1 VRYVFSSIALL
12 VPCFWQ
18 ARIQAGDLGSHIYNA
33 WLAQRIAAGA
43 PLGLTIVPQS
53 TNVLF
58 DILLKALLAAFGAG
72 AAQRIAVGAAVLV
85 FFWGAFAFAGKLAGR
100 GPWALAPALAML
112 AYGWVFH
119 MGLFNFYLA
128 MGLSMWALALPL
140 AAAGPLL
147 AVAYTAHGLPV
158 AWAIAVLAW
167 QRLPAW
173 RDRTPVAV
181 AVMGLAAAGLHF
193 GYQTRWTSSQ
203 WMAAAGA
210 NQFDIYG
217 SRYLL
222 SAWAMAAV
230 WAVLIGAWVRM
241 KPLRAAADDPAVQ
254 IIGLTAVGILILP
267 DSIAIPGYSHTLA
280 YIGQRMSLA
289 LGVCLCGLAARVE
302 VWRWARYATAAIAV
316 VFFAFLW
323 KDDAILNALEDGVE
337 AAVAQLP
344 PGQRIISAL
353 AAPDVS
359 TMPVTH
365 MIDRVCVERCYSYGN
380 YEPSSRQ
387 FRVRAAGASPI
398 VVTTDEEA
406 NAILAGSYVVQARDV
421 PLYQVVLETG
431 GRIGLRQLQP
441 GQMSGVELW
450 TGL

>member
-1 VRYVFSSIALL
+1 VRYTLSSIALL

-18 ARIQAGDLGSHIYNA
+18 PRIQAGDLSSHIYNA
-33 WLAQRIAAGA
+33 WLAQRIGAGA

-72 AAQRIAVGAAVLV
+72 AAQRIAVGAAVLI

-100 GPWALAPALAML
+100 EPWPLAPALAML

-128 MGLSMWALALPL
+128 LGLSLWALALPM
-140 AAAGPLL
+140 AAAVPLL
-147 AVAYTAHGLPV
+147 ALAYTAHGLPV
-158 AWAIAVLAW
+158 AWAIAVIGW
-167 QRLPAW
+167 RRLPPW
-173 RDRTPVAV
+173 RFRTPVAM
-181 AVMGLAAAGLHF
+181 AVMALAAVGLLF
-193 GYQTRWTSSQ
+193 AYQTRWSSSQ
-203 WMAAAGA
+203 WMAAAGV
-210 NQFDIYG
+210 NQFETYG

-222 SAWAMAAV
+222 PALAMAAV
-230 WAVLIGAWVRM
+230 WAMLIAPGMR
-241 KPLRAAADDPAVQ
+241 KKTLDDPAVQ
-254 IIGLTAVGILILP
+254 ICGLTALGILILP

-289 LGVCLCGLAARVE
+289 LAVCLCGLAGRAAAP
-302 VWRWARYATAAIAV
+302 RWTRYATAAVAL

-323 KDDAILNALEDGVE
+323 KDEATLNALEDGME

-344 PGQRIISAL
+344 PGQRIVSAL
-353 AAPDVS
+353 AAPDVA

-387 FRVRAAGASPI
+387 FRVRVAGASPI

-421 PLYQVVLETG
+421 PLYQVVLAPG

-441 GQMSGVELW
+441 GQMSGIELW